1 MNFAHHAVP
10 APTTAPPPLDASR
23 FTSSNRRRL
32 SGPAMRTFLAIA
44 DLWALSQEER
54 LMVLGLPS
62 RSTYYGWV
70 RAARDGGDV
79 TLPTDTLL
87 RISAVLGIHKALRI
101 LFNSDADGVR
111 WLREPHAALPFGGQ
125 PPMAL
130 AVSGTQDGLML
141 VRRFLDA
148 ARGGLFMAPNA
159 ADAAASALSDEDIV
173 FA

>member
-1 MNFAHHAVP
+1 MSFARQAFP
-10 APTTAPPPLDASR
+10 APPAAPPPLDASR
-23 FTSSNRRRL
+23 FTSGNRRRL
-32 SGPAMRTFLAIA
+32 SGPAMRSFIVIA
-44 DLWALSQEER
+44 DLWALSQDER
-54 LMVLGLPS
+54 LLVLGLPS

-70 RAARDGGDV
+70 KAARDGDDV

-101 LFNSDADGVR
+101 LFSADAEGLR
-111 WLREPHAALPFGGQ
+111 WLRDPHAALPFGGQ
-125 PPMAL
+125 APIAL
-130 AVSGTQDGLML
+130 VLGGTQDGLMM

-159 ADAAASALSDEDIV
+159 ADTAAPALADDDIV

>member
-1 MNFAHHAVP
+1 MSHAHLP
-10 APTTAPPPLDASR
+10 GLTQAPAPPPLDVSR
-23 FTSSNRRRL
+23 FSSSNRRRL
-32 SGPAMRTFLAIA
+32 SGPAMRSFIAIA

-54 LMVLGLPS
+54 LLVLGLPS

-70 RAARDGGDV
+70 KAAREGDAF

-101 LFNSDADGVR
+101 LFASDAEGVR
-111 WLREPHAALPFGGQ
+111 WLRDPHAALPFGGQ
-125 PPMAL
+125 PPIAL
-130 AVSGTQDGLML
+130 ALGGTQDGLML

-159 ADAAASALSDEDIV
+159 ADDQSPALSDEDIV
-173 FA
+173 LV